1 MIETFKVKGMHC
13 ASCAS
18 AVERILKKQ
27 EGVQDAS
34 VNLLSEQVS
43 ITSDAYLQ
51 DIRVM
56 QQALEKAGFELE
68 RIQESSEMSMHV
80 SGMHC
85 AACSAAVERILKKQ
99 PNVTDAQVNLLSE
112 QVRVCYLGSPDV
124 AHWEEA
130 VSKGGYHL
138 EEKQPQTMREV
149 RFHIGGMHCA
159 SCSSACERIL
169 SRMDGVQEAS
179 VNLVNEQAQVTYDPS
194 AVKLSEMFAA
204 INKAGYQ
211 AEALK
216 AETIEEKKESNAP
229 MIIMLVLGAILLYI
243 GMSHMLPFPL
253 PLPDIIDD
261 QTHPFNFAMIQL
273 ILTTILLI
281 MGKDFYVR
289 GIPALLH
296 RVPNMDTLVS
306 IGTLSAYLYSVY
318 STIQIGM
325 GNVHAVHALYFEGAG
340 VVVALVRF
348 GKHLEAVSKR
358 KSMGAIR
365 ALLQL
370 RPDTVTLFKDGK
382 EIEIGVEEVCV
393 GDVLVVKP
401 GDHVP
406 IDAEV
411 VEGSAN
417 VDESMLSGE
426 SMPVKKKQGDEVI
439 GGTIDLDGRLL
450 VRCSRALEDTT
461 LSHIISMVEEAQGKK
476 APIARIADRI
486 SLIFVPAVM
495 SIALIA
501 GIIWYLVSRD
511 AGLAIQIF
519 VSVLVIACPC
529 ALGLATPTAIMVG
542 SGKAAQL
549 GIFMK
554 SGEALEN
561 AGEIDTILLDKTGTL
576 TVGKP
581 SVVQIVSDQPQE
593 ALRYAGMLEQ
603 GSRHPLAHAILSRC
617 EQEGI
622 ELAAVEHVETISG
635 MGLRAQIQGH
645 EAALG
650 NLRLMQESGCGGLD
664 QEAFARYS
672 GEGCSVIAL
681 AVDARF
687 MGFFVIADQ
696 LKEDTPAAIAQLK
709 QLGITPV
716 MVTGDHPISAH
727 AIAAQAGIDE
737 VIAQVLPQEKGEVVK
752 RFQQAHKVAMVGDGI
767 NDAVALTQSD
777 VGIAIGSGSDV
788 AVESADVILM
798 KDSIHDV
805 VTAIRLSKAVIRNI
819 HQNLFWAFFYNS
831 IGIPVAAGVLY
842 AFGGPLLSP
851 VFAGAAMA
859 FSSVC
864 VVTNALRLKRFRA

>member
-1 MIETFKVKGMHC
+1 M
-13 ASCAS
+13 
-18 AVERILKKQ
+18 
-27 EGVQDAS
+27 
-34 VNLLSEQVS
+34 
-43 ITSDAYLQ
+43 
-51 DIRVM
+51 
-56 QQALEKAGFELE
+56 
-68 RIQESSEMSMHV
+68 
-80 SGMHC
+80 
-85 AACSAAVERILKKQ
+85 
-99 PNVTDAQVNLLSE
+99 
-112 QVRVCYLGSPDV
+112 
-124 AHWEEA
+124 
-130 VSKGGYHL
+130 
-138 EEKQPQTMREV
+138 
-149 RFHIGGMHCA
+149 
-159 SCSSACERIL
+159 
-169 SRMDGVQEAS
+169 
-179 VNLVNEQAQVTYDPS
+179 
-194 AVKLSEMFAA
+194 
-204 INKAGYQ
+204 
-211 AEALK
+211 
-216 AETIEEKKESNAP
+216 
-229 MIIMLVLGAILLYI
+229 
-243 GMSHMLPFPL
+243 
-253 PLPDIIDD
+253 
-261 QTHPFNFAMIQL
+261 
-273 ILTTILLI
+273 
-281 MGKDFYVR
+281 
-289 GIPALLH
+289 
-296 RVPNMDTLVS
+296 
-306 IGTLSAYLYSVY
+306 
-318 STIQIGM
+318 
-325 GNVHAVHALYFEGAG
+325 
-340 VVVALVRF
+340 
-348 GKHLEAVSKR
+348 
-358 KSMGAIR
+358 
-365 ALLQL
+365 
-370 RPDTVTLFKDGK
+370 
-382 EIEIGVEEVCV
+382 
-393 GDVLVVKP
+393 
-401 GDHVP
+401 
-406 IDAEV
+406 
-411 VEGSAN
+411 
-417 VDESMLSGE
+417 
-426 SMPVKKKQGDEVI
+426 
-439 GGTIDLDGRLL
+439 
-450 VRCSRALEDTT
+450 
-461 LSHIISMVEEAQGKK
+461 
-476 APIARIADRI
+476 
-486 SLIFVPAVM
+486 
-495 SIALIA
+495 
-501 GIIWYLVSRD
+501 
-511 AGLAIQIF
+511 
-519 VSVLVIACPC
+519 
-529 ALGLATPTAIMVG
+529 
-542 SGKAAQL
+542 
-549 GIFMK
+549 
-554 SGEALEN
+554 
-561 AGEIDTILLDKTGTL
+561 LDKTGTL

-622 ELAAVEHVETISG
+622 ELAAAEHVETISG

-650 NLRLMQESGCGGLD
+650 NLRLMQESGCDGLD